1 MSTKKTTKKTKIAY
15 DPFTALQPVYLRPEL
30 EELAR
35 ELYKLACKG
44 SEPLWDEIKELKE
57 GFKGHPELQKKFLF
71 ASHAGM
77 NAAQKKLVELVQSKE
92 PLTDSHIALIRGIA
106 DAMVWQLIGQQLCHA
121 RRFYKEQAPVNLK
134 ESNFES
140 VVFCAEE
147 NAKRDPGSISII
159 SDLTSFVQVG
169 DLLTMNSDG
178 QITIAEVKEG
188 KKNHEIMDFM
198 KFFMETPC
206 ERALDH
212 FAQQQGKSGVK
223 QLVRM
228 IRQAERMGHVTEVM
242 STGKSVDPDTDH
254 TINIPEEFVY
264 VPHWDRQLNKI
275 LADADLKGY
284 GYDVIDSCLFMGAY
298 SNDERLPHGH
308 VMFNILF
315 DKYEGGLESPRY
327 RLSDCMRS
335 PMALKIFNL
344 NISDEHKFDLL
355 FGRKNVCLGL
365 NISRFLERLKKVG
378 VTVREAT
385 NKEASQMEQKGAKL
399 YKWKGKAIFIGNGK
413 TEVCLSHGL
422 FVRILFHNQMPIETV
437 QAIVANLPDE
447 RE

>member
-1 MSTKKTTKKTKIAY
+1 MSTKKKTTKTKSTY
-15 DPFTALQPVYLRPEL
+15 DPFTALHPVSLRPEL
-30 EELAR
+30 EGLAR
-35 ELYKLACKG
+35 ELYQLACRG
-44 SEPLWDEIKELKE
+44 SEPLWEEMKGLED
-57 GFKGHPELQKKFLF
+57 GFKGNPDLQKKFLF

-77 NAAQKKLVELVQSKE
+77 NAAQKKLVELTQSQE
-92 PLTDSHIALIRGIA
+92 PLTESHVVLIRGIA

-147 NAKRDPGSISII
+147 RARQNPGSISII

-169 DLLTMNSDG
+169 DLLTMNSEG
-178 QITIAEVKEG
+178 RITIAEVKEG

-198 KFFMETPC
+198 KFFIETPC
-206 ERALDH
+206 GHALDH
-212 FAQQQGKSGVK
+212 FAQQQGKSGMK
-223 QLVRM
+223 QLQRM
-228 IRQAERMGHVTEVM
+228 LRQAERMGHVTEVM
-242 STGKSVDPDTDH
+242 STGKSVDPDTEH
-254 TINIPEEFVY
+254 NISIPEEFVY
-264 VPHWDRQLNKI
+264 VPHWDEELNKI
-275 LADADLKGY
+275 LEGADSKGY

-298 SNDERLPHGH
+298 SKDGLGGHGH
-308 VMFNILF
+308 GMFNILF

-327 RLSDCMRS
+327 RLTDCMIS
-335 PMALKIFNL
+335 PLALPIFNL

-365 NISRFLERLKKVG
+365 NITNFLEGVKKVG

-385 NKEASQMEQKGAKL
+385 NKEASQMEQQGAKL

-422 FVRILFHNQMPIETV
+422 FVRILFHGQRPIETV
-437 QAIVANLPDE
+437 QAIVENLPSE